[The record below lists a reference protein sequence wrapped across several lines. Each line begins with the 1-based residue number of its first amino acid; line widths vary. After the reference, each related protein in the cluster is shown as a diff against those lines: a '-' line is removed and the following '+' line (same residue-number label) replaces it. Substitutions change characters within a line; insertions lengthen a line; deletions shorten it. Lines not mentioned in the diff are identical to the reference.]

1 MPLFFI
7 VTFLLSSCS
16 NISNKPVSEKMS
28 TEELSKAI
36 KSDTLFAEFYEN
48 IREEVEE
55 MSDIK
60 KATYSDVTYRR
71 LFKYVKFLQ
80 YTTYWKPLSE
90 KWEKEWQNDY
100 GAYLPKA
107 DSVLNYWK
115 KLFS

>member
-48 IREEVEE
+48 IRKEVEE